1 MSSINRTFLLTLLQL
16 AFVWLA
22 LSLNI
27 FPFDLSHGWM
37 VIHPCIY
44 FSLYGLRGQQSK
56 QGHPYFP
63 LLGCILQGFPLF
75 HSGTAD
81 CCLLIQ
87 NTHSCLLISWNF
99 FFSFFVVLGV
109 FFIILSWVK
118 LLTVSG
124 EKNLLFLHEITLVVS
139 HQTISWNS
147 T

>member
-22 LSLNI
+22 FLLSLNI

-44 FSLYGLRGQQSK
+44 FSLYVAGLRRQQSK

-87 NTHSCLLISWNF
+87 NSHSCLLISWNF
-99 FFSFFVVLGV
+99 FFFFCGSWSFFHHPLM
-109 FFIILSWVK
+109 S
-118 LLTVSG
+118 
-124 EKNLLFLHEITLVVS
+124 
-139 HQTISWNS
+139 QAANS
-147 T
+147 FWGKKSSIFARNHIGG